1 LIVYWQY
8 QTMLFEFQ
16 KDGLLGDMYIDDE
29 EVEHILNDQGKLGW
43 ELVNV
48 TPVQEGLLAFLK
60 KEIRPVVKQVRAE
73 PVNVAATD
81 EMDGQARMK
90 SQEHVQVQDQELV
103 RRPDK
108 KRHKNPV
115 KGENDLIGGIKI
127 S

>member
-1 LIVYWQY
+1 MIVYWQY

-16 KDGLLGDMYIDDE
+16 KDGLLSDKYIDDE
-29 EVEHILNDQGKLGW
+29 EIENTLNDQGKVGW

-73 PVNVAATD
+73 SFNAPSTG
-81 EMDGQARMK
+81 EMKGQETTTN
-90 SQEHVQVQDQELV
+90 QEYMQVQDRELV
-103 RRPDK
+103 GRPDK
-108 KRHKNPV
+108 KKQEKPA
-115 KGENDLIGGIKI
+115 KGEDDLIGGIKI